1 MEERITWEDLALEPF
16 MAELRAMAR
25 ALLGWEGQAES
36 LQPTALVLT
45 ALRRLRRAEQDW
57 SEVTW
62 QNRHYFFGAMYTA
75 MKRAL
80 IDHGRKRMAQK
91 RAVSVVR
98 LEDLQFYDLP
108 RTVEEAPEQVVALV
122 ETLEQLEKDHPEWA
136 EVVEHRYFGGLT
148 SQDTARALGVSKA
161 TVDRMW
167 GRARVFLYD
176 EILRRL
182 NAA

>member
-1 MEERITWEDLALEPF
+1 MEALITWDELEPF
-16 MAELRAMAR
+16 MAEVRVMAR
-25 ALLGWEGQAES
+25 DLLRQEWQAES
-36 LQPTALVLT
+36 LQTTALVLT
-45 ALRRLRRAEQDW
+45 ALRRLRRADQDW

-62 QNRHYFFGAMYTA
+62 QNRHYFFGAVYTA
-75 MKRAL
+75 MGWAL
-80 IDHGRKRMAQK
+80 IDHGRRRMAKK

-98 LEDLQFYDLP
+98 LEDLQLHDLP

-122 ETLEQLEKDHPEWA
+122 ETLEQLKEEQPEWA

-148 SQDTARALGVSKA
+148 STDTARALGVSKA
-161 TVDRMW
+161 TVDRRW
-167 GRARVFLYD
+167 GKARVFLHV

>member
-1 MEERITWEDLALEPF
+1 MEELITWDELEPF
-16 MAELRAMAR
+16 MAEVRVMAR
-25 ALLGWEGQAES
+25 DLLRQEWQAES
-36 LQPTALVLT
+36 LQTTALVLT

-62 QNRHYFFGAMYTA
+62 QNRHYFFGAVYTA
-75 MKRAL
+75 MGRAL
-80 IDHGRKRMAQK
+80 IDHGRRRMAKK

-98 LEDLQFYDLP
+98 LEDLQLHDLP

-122 ETLEQLEKDHPEWA
+122 ETLEQLKEEQPEWA

-148 SQDTARALGVSKA
+148 STDTARALGVSKA
-161 TVDRMW
+161 TVDRRW
-167 GRARVFLYD
+167 GKARVFLHV

>member
-1 MEERITWEDLALEPF
+1 MEELITWDDLGPF
-16 MAELRAMAR
+16 MAEVRAMAG
-25 ALLGWEGQAES
+25 ALLRREWQAES
-36 LQPTALVLT
+36 LQTTALVLT
-45 ALRRLRRAEQDW
+45 ALRRLRGADQDW

-75 MKRAL
+75 MRRAL
-80 IDHGRKRMAQK
+80 IDHGRRRMAQK

-98 LEDLQFYDLP
+98 LEDLQLHDLP

-122 ETLEQLEKDHPEWA
+122 EAIEQLEKEQPEWA

-148 SQDTARALGVSKA
+148 IEDTARALGVSEA
-161 TVDRMW
+161 TVKRRWD
-167 GRARVFLYD
+167 RARVFLHD